1 MSDWGP
7 VFVSW
12 VLFVLLTP
20 GLLFQ
25 LPGRSRCVEFG
36 NFQTSGAAILIHS
49 LLYFAFICVLLLAI
63 KLHLSESFFNLVPIN
78 VHHWLKGE
86 LQVQCRMS
94 ADWGPVVISVVLF
107 VLLSPGL
114 LFQLPAKGRVVAF
127 GSMQTSGLSIL
138 VHTIIFFGLITIFL
152 LAIGVHIYSG

>member
-1 MSDWGP
+1 M
-7 VFVSW
+7 
-12 VLFVLLTP
+12 
-20 GLLFQ
+20 
-25 LPGRSRCVEFG
+25 
-36 NFQTSGAAILIHS
+36 A
-49 LLYFAFICVLLLAI
+49 
-63 KLHLSESFFNLVPIN
+63 
-78 VHHWLKGE
+78 
-86 LQVQCRMS
+86 

-127 GSMQTSGLSIL
+127 GSMQTSGISIL